1 MTDEASRR
9 RPELAVDTIAALA
22 TAAGPSAIA
31 VVRMSG
37 PEAFQ
42 ILGALTPDQ
51 DDPAPRTAGLRSI
64 KSGEGGDLLD
74 RALVTTFP
82 RPDSY
87 TGEDMVEISCHGG
100 WLVPRLILDA
110 CLAMSARLAEPGEFT
125 RRAVLHGKMDLV
137 QAEAVLDLIE
147 GRSRAQ
153 HDAALFQVE
162 RGLSRR
168 IAELRDQFVTV
179 EAYLAHHI
187 DFPEEDEAPVS
198 VDRVVDAASAL
209 REALEELLETAP
221 EGELLREGAVTVL
234 AGPPNSG
241 KSSLYNALL
250 GEERAI
256 VTDVPGTTRDALEA
270 VISVGGFPFRL
281 VDTAGLR
288 DSDDRVEGLGI
299 EVAHRY
305 LDRADLV
312 LFCVESPVDLG
323 SAEREFLAGLPDVPT
338 VLLRTKSDLT
348 LGDRTSS
355 NATSDNAAP
364 GYAASGDQA
373 FTDLGDGDLED
384 GDPEGVDR
392 VDVASVCESMDLSVV
407 DGTGLG
413 RLQAILPQ
421 LVYGGLVRTGASVPT
436 LTRVRQSE
444 AVRKARDQVVAF
456 IEALDEGTPVEV
468 ASALLR
474 PAETALEELLGLIS
488 TDEILDRVFREFCI
502 GK

>member
-1 MTDEASRR
+1 VTDGASSRR
-9 RPELAVDTIAALA
+9 PKLAVDTIAALA
-22 TAAGPSAIA
+22 TAAGPGAIA
-31 VVRMSG
+31 LVRMSG
-37 PEAFQ
+37 PDAFQ
-42 ILGALTPDQ
+42 ILRALTPDQ
-51 DDPAPRTAGLRSI
+51 DDPAPRTASVRSI
-64 KSGEGGDLLD
+64 TDGEGGDLLD
-74 RALVTTFP
+74 RALVTAFLGP
-82 RPDSY
+82 ESY

-110 CLAMSARLAEPGEFT
+110 CVARGARLAEPGEFT
-125 RRAVLHGKMDLV
+125 RRAVLYGKMDLV

-168 IAELRDQFVTV
+168 IGELREQLVTL
-179 EAYLAHHI
+179 EAYLVQHI
-187 DFPEEDEAPVS
+187 DFPEEDEAPVP
-198 VDRVVDAASAL
+198 VDRVLVAAAAL

-221 EGELLREGAVTVL
+221 EGELLREGALTVL

-256 VTDVPGTTRDALEA
+256 VTEVPGTTRDALEA

-281 VDTAGLR
+281 VDTAGLH
-288 DSDDRVEGLGI
+288 DSDDRVEVLGI
-299 EVAHRY
+299 EVARRY
-305 LDRADLV
+305 LDRADVV
-312 LFCVESPVDLG
+312 LFCVESHSEIG
-323 SAEREFLAGLPDVPT
+323 SVEREFLAGLADVPT
-338 VLLRTKSDLT
+338 VLLRTKADLV
-348 LGDRTSS
+348 
-355 NATSDNAAP
+355 
-364 GYAASGDQA
+364 SGDGVSE
-373 FTDLGDGDLED
+373 DLNGAHVRE
-384 GDPEGVDR
+384 
-392 VDVASVCESMDLSVV
+392 SVELSVV

-413 RLQAILPQ
+413 RLRALLPEM
-421 LVYGGLVRTGASVPT
+421 VYGGLVRTGASVPA
-436 LTRVRQSE
+436 LTRARQSE
-444 AVRKARDQVVAF
+444 AVGTARDQVVAF
-456 IEALDEGTPVEV
+456 MEALEAGTPVAV

>member
-1 MTDEASRR
+1 MTDEASSKL
-9 RPELAVDTIAALA
+9 PGLAVDTIAALA
-22 TAAGPSAIA
+22 MSPGVGAIA
-31 VVRMSG
+31 LVRMCG
-37 PEAFQ
+37 PEAFEV
-42 ILGALTPDQ
+42 LRALTPGE
-51 DDPAPRTAGLRSI
+51 DDPAPRTATLRSLT
-64 KSGEGGDLLD
+64 KGEGGDLLD
-74 RALVTTFP
+74 RALVTSFP
-82 RPDSY
+82 RPESY

-100 WLVPRLILDA
+100 WLVPRMILDA
-110 CLAMSARLAEPGEFT
+110 CVATGARLAEPGEFT

-147 GRSRAQ
+147 GRSKAQ

-168 IAELRDQFVTV
+168 IGELREQLVTV

-187 DFPEEDEAPVS
+187 DFPEEDEAPVT
-198 VDRVVDAASAL
+198 VDRVATAADAL
-209 REALEELLETAP
+209 RDALEELLETAP

-256 VTDVPGTTRDALEA
+256 VTDIPGTTRDALEA
-270 VISVGGFPFRL
+270 VISIGGFPFRL

-288 DSDDRVEGLGI
+288 DSGDQVEELGV
-299 EVAHRY
+299 EVARRY

-312 LFCVESPVDLG
+312 LFCVESQADLG
-323 SAEREFLAGLPDVPT
+323 SAELEFLAGLGDGPT
-338 VLLRTKSDLT
+338 VLLRTKVDLT
-348 LGDRTSS
+348 PQDRVSGPLTCEGLDDSHRV
-355 NATSDNAAP
+355 NAA
-364 GYAASGDQA
+364 
-373 FTDLGDGDLED
+373 EVR
-384 GDPEGVDR
+384 E
-392 VDVASVCESMDLSVV
+392 SVDLSVV

-413 RLQAILPQ
+413 RLKAILPE
-421 LVYGGLVRTGASVPT
+421 LVYGGLVRTGTSVPA
-436 LTRVRQSE
+436 LTRARQSE
-444 AVRKARDQVVAF
+444 AVQKARDQVVAF
-456 IEALDEGTPVEV
+456 IAALDEGTPVAV

-488 TDEILDRVFREFCI
+488 TDEILDQVFREFCI

>member
-1 MTDEASRR
+1 M
-9 RPELAVDTIAALA
+9 A
-22 TAAGPSAIA
+22 T
-31 VVRMSG
+31 
-37 PEAFQ
+37 
-42 ILGALTPDQ
+42 
-51 DDPAPRTAGLRSI
+51 LRSI
-64 KSGEGGDLLD
+64 TKGEGRDLLD
-74 RALVTTFP
+74 RALVTAFP

-110 CLAMSARLAEPGEFT
+110 CVAMGARLAEPGEFT

-147 GRSRAQ
+147 GRSQAQ

-168 IAELRDQFVTV
+168 IAELREELVTV
-179 EAYLAHHI
+179 QAYLAHHI

-198 VDRVVDAASAL
+198 MERVVDAASTL

-221 EGELLREGAVTVL
+221 EGELLREGALTVL

-256 VTDVPGTTRDALEA
+256 VTEVPGTTRDALEA
-270 VISVGGFPFRL
+270 VISIGGFPFRL

-299 EVAHRY
+299 EVARRY
-305 LDRADLV
+305 VDRADLV
-312 LFCVESPVDLG
+312 LFCVESPADLG
-323 SAEREFLAGLPDVPT
+323 SGERDFLAGLGGVPT
-338 VLLRTKSDLT
+338 VLLRTKADLAT
-348 LGDRTSS
+348 GKRAPADRAADDPKDGDR
-355 NATSDNAAP
+355 A
-364 GYAASGDQA
+364 
-373 FTDLGDGDLED
+373 
-384 GDPEGVDR
+384 
-392 VDVASVCESMDLSVV
+392 DVANVCESLDLSVV

-413 RLQAILPQ
+413 RLQEILPE
-421 LVYGGLVRTGASVPT
+421 LVYGGLVRTGAYAPA
-436 LTRVRQSE
+436 LTRARQSE

-456 IEALDEGTPVEV
+456 TEALAEGTPVAV

>member
-1 MTDEASRR
+1 MTDEASSRL
-9 RPELAVDTIAALA
+9 PELAVDTIVALA
-22 TAAGPSAIA
+22 TAAGPGAIA
-31 VVRMSG
+31 LVRMSG
-37 PEAFQ
+37 PEALQ
-42 ILGALTPDQ
+42 ILRAVTADQ
-51 DDPAPRTAGLRSI
+51 ADPSPRTASVRSI
-64 KSGEGGDLLD
+64 KKGKGGDLLD
-74 RALVTTFP
+74 RALVTVFP

-110 CLAMSARLAEPGEFT
+110 CVAEGARMAEPGEFT

-168 IAELRDQFVTV
+168 ISELREQLVTL

-187 DFPEEDEAPVS
+187 DFPEEDEAPVP
-198 VDRVVDAASAL
+198 VDRVVAAAEAL

-221 EGELLREGAVTVL
+221 EGELLREGALTVL
-234 AGPPNSG
+234 SGPPNSG

-256 VTDVPGTTRDALEA
+256 VTEVPGTTRDALEA

-281 VDTAGLR
+281 VDTAGLH
-288 DSDDRVEGLGI
+288 DSEDRVEEMGI
-299 EVAHRY
+299 EVARRY
-305 LDRADLV
+305 LDRADVV
-312 LFCVESPVDLG
+312 LFCVESHSEIG
-323 SAEREFLAGLPDVPT
+323 SAEQKFLEGLADVPT
-338 VLLRTKSDLT
+338 VLLRTKADLVS
-348 LGDRTSS
+348 GDGASE
-355 NATSDNAAP
+355 DL
-364 GYAASGDQA
+364 ASGDSGSE
-373 FTDLGDGDLED
+373 DLKG
-384 GDPEGVDR
+384 
-392 VDVASVCESMDLSVV
+392 AHVCESVEVSVV

-413 RLQAILPQ
+413 RLQALLPKM
-421 LVYGGLVRTGASVPT
+421 VYGGLVRTGASVPA
-436 LTRVRQSE
+436 LTRARQSE

-456 IEALDEGTPVEV
+456 MEALEAGTPVAV

>member
-1 MTDEASRR
+1 MTDEASSQL
-9 RPELAVDTIAALA
+9 PELGVDTIAALA
-22 TAAGPSAIA
+22 TAAGLGAIA
-31 VVRMSG
+31 LVRMSG
-37 PEAFQ
+37 PEAFK
-42 ILGALTPDQ
+42 ILRALTPDHG
-51 DDPAPRTAGLRSI
+51 DPAPRMASVQSI
-64 KSGEGGDLLD
+64 SKSEGGDLLD
-74 RALVTTFP
+74 RALVTAFP

-87 TGEDMVEISCHGG
+87 TGEDLVEISCHGG
-100 WLVPRLILDA
+100 WLVPRLILEA
-110 CLAMSARLAEPGEFT
+110 CVATGARLAEPGEFT

-147 GRSRAQ
+147 GRSKAQ

-168 IAELRDQFVTV
+168 IAELREQLVTV

-221 EGELLREGAVTVL
+221 EGELLREGALTVL

-256 VTDVPGTTRDALEA
+256 VTEVPGTTRDALEA
-270 VISVGGFPFRL
+270 VISIGGFPFRL

-288 DSDDRVEGLGI
+288 DSEDRVEELGI
-299 EVAHRY
+299 EVARRY

-312 LFCVESPVDLG
+312 LFCVESPADLG
-323 SAEREFLAGLPDVPT
+323 SDEREFLAGLADVPT
-338 VLLRTKSDLT
+338 VLLRTKADL
-348 LGDRTSS
+348 
-355 NATSDNAAP
+355 
-364 GYAASGDQA
+364 ASGDQ
-373 FTDLGDGDLED
+373 TSGDQASGDLED
-384 GDPEGVDR
+384 DES
-392 VDVASVCESMDLSVV
+392 VDVAIVRESVDLSVV

-413 RLQAILPQ
+413 RLQTILPE
-421 LVYGGLVRTGASVPT
+421 LVYGGLVRTGVSVPA
-436 LTRVRQSE
+436 LTRARQSE

-456 IEALDEGTPVEV
+456 IEALDEGTPVAV

>member
-1 MTDEASRR
+1 VTDEPSSRL
-9 RPELAVDTIAALA
+9 PELAVDTIAALA
-22 TAAGPSAIA
+22 TAPGLSAIA
-31 VVRMSG
+31 LVRMSG
-37 PEAFQ
+37 PEAFRV
-42 ILGALTPDQ
+42 LRALTPDQ
-51 DDPAPRTAGLRSI
+51 DDPAPRTAALRSI
-64 KSGEGGDLLD
+64 TKGEGGDLLD
-74 RALVTTFP
+74 RALVTAFP

-110 CLAMSARLAEPGEFT
+110 CLAMGARLAEPGEFT

-147 GRSRAQ
+147 GRSKAQ

-168 IAELRDQFVTV
+168 IAELREQLVTV

-187 DFPEEDEAPVS
+187 DFPEEDEGPVT
-198 VDRVVDAASAL
+198 VDRVVDAAAGL
-209 REALEELLETAP
+209 REALEQLLETAP

-256 VTDVPGTTRDALEA
+256 VTDVPGTTRDALES
-270 VISVGGFPFRL
+270 VISIGGFPFRL

-288 DSDDRVEGLGI
+288 DSDDRVEELGI
-299 EVAHRY
+299 EVARRY

-312 LFCVESPVDLG
+312 LFCVESPGDLG
-323 SAEREFLAGLPDVPT
+323 SAEREFLAGLADVPT
-338 VLLRTKSDLT
+338 ILLRTKVDLAP
-348 LGDRTSS
+348 GDR
-355 NATSDNAAP
+355 
-364 GYAASGDQA
+364 ASKDPQ
-373 FTDLGDGDLED
+373 DGDRASLANVREI
-384 GDPEGVDR
+384 
-392 VDVASVCESMDLSVV
+392 VDVSVV

-413 RLQAILPQ
+413 RLQAILPE
-421 LVYGGLVRTGASVPT
+421 LVYGGLVRTGASVPA
-436 LTRVRQSE
+436 LTRARQSE

-456 IEALDEGTPVEV
+456 MEALDEETPVAV

-474 PAETALEELLGLIS
+474 PAETALEELLGVIS

>member
-1 MTDEASRR
+1 MTDEASSRL
-9 RPELAVDTIAALA
+9 PELAVDTIAALA
-22 TAAGPSAIA
+22 TAAGPGAIA
-31 VVRMSG
+31 LVRMSG
-37 PEAFQ
+37 PGAFQ

-51 DDPAPRTAGLRSI
+51 DEPTPRTASVRSI
-64 KSGEGGDLLD
+64 TGGENGGLLD
-74 RALVTTFP
+74 RAIVTAFP

-110 CLAMSARLAEPGEFT
+110 CIAGGARLAEPGEFT

-147 GRSRAQ
+147 GRSKAQ

-168 IAELRDQFVTV
+168 IAELREQLVTL

-187 DFPEEDEAPVS
+187 DFPEEDEAPMP
-198 VDRVVDAASAL
+198 VDGVMDAGAAL

-221 EGELLREGAVTVL
+221 EGELLREGALTVL

-256 VTDVPGTTRDALEA
+256 VTEVPGTTRDALEA

-281 VDTAGLR
+281 VDTAGIR
-288 DSDDRVEGLGI
+288 DSGHRVEKLGI
-299 EVAHRY
+299 EVARRY

-312 LFCVESPVDLG
+312 LFCVESTAEIG
-323 SAEREFLAGLPDVPT
+323 SAERKFLAGLGDVPT
-338 VLLRTKSDLT
+338 VLLRTKADL
-348 LGDRTSS
+348 
-355 NATSDNAAP
+355 
-364 GYAASGDQA
+364 ASGDRIS
-373 FTDLGDGDLED
+373 ED
-384 GDPEGVDR
+384 QEEGV
-392 VDVASVCESMDLSVV
+392 ELSVV

-413 RLQAILPQ
+413 HLHALLPEM
-421 LVYGGLVRTGASVPT
+421 VYGGLVRTGASVPA
-436 LTRVRQSE
+436 LTRARQSE
-444 AVRKARDQVVAF
+444 AVRRARDHVEAF
-456 IEALDEGTPVEV
+456 VKALEGGTPVAV
-468 ASALLR
+468 ASARLR
-474 PAETALEELLGLIS
+474 PAETAMEELLGLIT

>member
-1 MTDEASRR
+1 MTDEASSRL
-9 RPELAVDTIAALA
+9 PELAVDTIAALA
-22 TAAGPSAIA
+22 TAAGPGAIA
-31 VVRMSG
+31 LVRMSG
-37 PEAFQ
+37 PEALE
-42 ILGALTPDQ
+42 ILRALTADQ
-51 DDPAPRTAGLRSI
+51 ADPSPRTASVRSI
-64 KSGEGGDLLD
+64 TQGKGGDLLD
-74 RALVTTFP
+74 RALVTVFP

-110 CLAMSARLAEPGEFT
+110 CVAEGARMAEPGEFT

-168 IAELRDQFVTV
+168 ISELREQLVTL
-179 EAYLAHHI
+179 EAYLAHYI
-187 DFPEEDEAPVS
+187 DFPEEDEAPVP
-198 VDRVVDAASAL
+198 VDRVVAAAEAL

-221 EGELLREGAVTVL
+221 EGELLREGALTVL

-256 VTDVPGTTRDALEA
+256 VTEVPGTTRDALEA

-288 DSDDRVEGLGI
+288 DSEDRVEEMGI
-299 EVAHRY
+299 EVARRY
-305 LDRADLV
+305 LDRADVV
-312 LFCVESPVDLG
+312 LFCVESHSEIG
-323 SAEREFLAGLPDVPT
+323 SAERKFLEGLADVPT
-338 VLLRTKSDLT
+338 VLLRTKADLVS
-348 LGDRTSS
+348 GSGAS
-355 NATSDNAAP
+355 EGP
-364 GYAASGDQA
+364 ASGDCVSA
-373 FTDLGDGDLED
+373 GLN
-384 GDPEGVDR
+384 GVQVR
-392 VDVASVCESMDLSVV
+392 ESVELSVV

-413 RLQAILPQ
+413 RLQALLPEI
-421 LVYGGLVRTGASVPT
+421 VYGGLVRTGVSVPA
-436 LTRVRQSE
+436 LTRARQSE
-444 AVRKARDQVVAF
+444 AVRTARDQVVAF
-456 IEALDEGTPVEV
+456 MEALEAGTPVAV

>member
-1 MTDEASRR
+1 MTDEASNRP
-9 RPELAVDTIAALA
+9 PELAVDSIAALA
-22 TAAGPSAIA
+22 TAAGPGAIA
-31 VVRMSG
+31 LVRVSG

-42 ILGALTPDQ
+42 ILEALTSDQ
-51 DDPAPRTAGLRSI
+51 DEPAPRTASVRSI
-64 KSGEGGDLLD
+64 TAGEGGDLLD

-110 CLAMSARLAEPGEFT
+110 CIAGGARLAEPGEFT

-137 QAEAVLDLIE
+137 QAEAVFDLIE
-147 GRSRAQ
+147 GRSKAQ

-168 IAELRDQFVTV
+168 IAELREQLVTL

-187 DFPEEDEAPVS
+187 DFPEEDDAPLP
-198 VDRVVDAASAL
+198 VDEIVNAAAAL
-209 REALEELLETAP
+209 RAALEELLETAP
-221 EGELLREGAVTVL
+221 QGELLREGALTVL

-256 VTDVPGTTRDALEA
+256 VTEVPGTTRDALEA

-281 VDTAGLR
+281 VDTAGIH
-288 DSDDRVEGLGI
+288 DSDDRVEELGI
-299 EVAHRY
+299 EVARRY

-312 LFCVESPVDLG
+312 LFCVESHAEVG
-323 SAEREFLAGLPDVPT
+323 SAEREFLAGLGDVPT
-338 VLLRTKSDLT
+338 VLLRTKADL
-348 LGDRTSS
+348 
-355 NATSDNAAP
+355 
-364 GYAASGDQA
+364 ASGD
-373 FTDLGDGDLED
+373 G
-384 GDPEGVDR
+384 
-392 VDVASVCESMDLSVV
+392 ASQGLASGNGANVSESVELSVV

-413 RLQAILPQ
+413 RLHALLPEM
-421 LVYGGLVRTGASVPT
+421 VYGGLARTGASVPA
-436 LTRVRQSE
+436 LTRARQSE
-444 AVRKARDQVVAF
+444 AVRRARDHVVAF
-456 IEALDEGTPVEV
+456 MTALEGGTPVAV
-468 ASALLR
+468 ASAQLR

-488 TDEILDRVFREFCI
+488 TDEILERVFREFCI